1 MLVNIVYSFVREKLT
16 YLLTYNEI
24 FVYVVKSGMKVLKVS
39 VDSIPFS

>member
-1 MLVNIVYSFVREKLT
+1 MLVNIVHSFVRKK
-16 YLLTYNEI
+16 LTYNEI